1 MRIALISVFVEDQDT
16 ALSFYVD
23 VLGFVPKLDIPAGDY
38 RWLTVAS
45 AEQTDGPELL
55 LEPNANPIARDYQ
68 AGLFA
73 AGIPIAAFAVDDVDE
88 EYRRL
93 SGLGVVFRSEPRI
106 SGGAIFAIFE
116 DTCGNLIQIYQQTD

>member
-45 AEQTDGPELL
+45 AEQTQGPELL

-116 DTCGNLIQIYQQTD
+116 DTCGNLIQIYEETG